1 MTMGCKQSTPKEGA
15 AAAATEP
22 TNPQQGTPANK
33 SGYTFETN
41 EKQRIMYETLK
52 DLERIPELD
61 QPTTVKTYEEAP
73 LQDVLYPLVDKHQV
87 IMVAGAF
94 FGDEGKGKSVDAIAR
109 HPLCNC
115 IARVN
120 SGENAGHTVFDA
132 NGTKFVFHLAPSALL
147 LEGKRNFVG
156 PECVMDPISFMEKEV
171 GQLVKAGI
179 DYKSRLF
186 IGNVHIVTPYH
197 KLLDLLTSAPNS
209 STLKG
214 MAPIHASKVTKKGIR
229 LDHIYNDEEVIR
241 ARLKRDMETY
251 EGVLKVKGLSDAA
264 VVQRCLDENSD
275 GVIRVA
281 PYVIDFAKATDK
293 VSYLVNLYK
302 EKVRDNENFPPRCDV
317 AHELR
322 TALDNGEKILL
333 EGPQSYW
340 LSNAREKFWES
351 TTSADTSA
359 SGLLAT
365 AQFNFQRFTSLV
377 INVHKTPGTSR
388 VGIGANPSAYVP
400 QDYFSAQNIKTLRDV
415 NDNACTDFDA
425 IQKLWSTSIQ
435 ENGVPRPIEYTD
447 ATGTYNIGV
456 AMSIVSSRHHGES
469 GATTQKPRVCGL
481 FDCVAHFEVNA
492 VQGPYLS
499 ISALDRGDDYD
510 KLGITIAYVYYDKD
524 GKSTYCNGKEYKSG
538 ELIKAG
544 DSFPSEAVLYKCYP
558 IVKLINGWRDAP
570 IAATKRAV
578 GTPLPQGVS
587 DFIATVEH
595 FTKAKVLSVGNGP
608 KGDNIIYLKQ

>member
-1 MTMGCKQSTPKEGA
+1 MTMGCKQSTPKEGN
-15 AAAATEP
+15 EP
-22 TNPQQGTPANK
+22 TTGSAAPAGAPAKKHN
-33 SGYTFETN
+33 YTFNTNDLQRTMFETMKN
-41 EKQRIMYETLK
+41 I
-52 DLERIPELD
+52 DRIPELD
-61 QPTTVKTYEEAP
+61 EPKEKKRFKEASLEE
-73 LQDVLYPLVDKHQV
+73 VLYPLVDKHQV

-94 FGDEGKGKSVDAIAR
+94 FGDEGKGKTVDAVAK

-115 IARVN
+115 VARVN
-120 SGENAGHTVFDA
+120 SGENAGHTVFDSK
-132 NGTKFVFHLAPSALL
+132 GQKFVFHLAPSALL
-147 LEGKRNFVG
+147 LDGKRNFVG

-171 GQLVKAGI
+171 GQLIKAGI
-179 DYKSRLF
+179 DYKKRLW

-197 KLLDLLTSAPNS
+197 KLIDLLTSAPNS

-214 MAPIHASKVTKKGIR
+214 MSPIHASKVTKKGIR
-229 LDHIYNDEEVIR
+229 LDHIYNDENVMR
-241 ARLKRDMETY
+241 SRLKRDMDTFL
-251 EGVLKVKGLSDAA
+251 GVLKVMGLSDEA
-264 VVQRCLDENSD
+264 VVQRCHDENAD
-275 GVIRVA
+275 GVPRVP
-281 PYVIDFAKATDK
+281 PYVIEFAKSADK
-293 VSYLVNLYK
+293 VDFLVKLYT
-302 EKVRDNENFPPRCDV
+302 EKVRDNELFPPRCDV

-322 TALDNGEKILL
+322 AALDAGEKILL

-365 AQFNFQRFTSLV
+365 AQFNFQRFSSVV

-400 QDYFSAQNIKTLRDV
+400 QDYFSAQDIKTLRDLPSGV
-415 NDNACTDFDA
+415 CTDFDA
-425 IQKLWSTSIQ
+425 IQKIWSTSIR
-435 ENGVPRPIEYTD
+435 ENGVPEPVEYTD
-447 ATGTYNIGV
+447 STGTYNIGV

-510 KLGITIAYVYYDKD
+510 KLGITIAYIYYDKD
-524 GKSTYCNGKEYKSG
+524 GKSTVCNGKEYKSG
-538 ELIKAG
+538 QVIKAG
-544 DSFPSEAVLYKCYP
+544 DPFPSEAVLYKCYP
-558 IVKLINGWRDAP
+558 IIKTIDGWRDAP

-578 GTPLPQGVS
+578 GAPLPQGVC

-595 FTKAKVLSVGNGP
+595 FTKATVLSIGNGP
-608 KGDNIIYLKQ
+608 QGANIIYLAPA